1 MRTQNTF
8 STLFL
13 VQSSR
18 AINNEAPLYAR
29 ITVNGKRIDI
39 SLKRKILLQ
48 LWDSTKKKARG
59 NSREARQINQ
69 YLAQVQT
76 QLFQCYQDLKF
87 KGELITAKL
96 IKEIYLGED
105 ENSKTLQNILEYHT
119 SKTQNTFASGTVRN
133 FGVTERYIKK
143 FLNNH
148 LNTTDV
154 YLNKLDY
161 KFICD
166 FENFL
171 HCYCAKNGHSIP
183 PTAD

>member
-1 MRTQNTF
+1 M
-8 STLFL
+8 
-13 VQSSR
+13 QSSK

-39 SLKRKILLQ
+39 SLKRKIPLQ

-119 SKTQNTFASGTVRN
+119 SKTENTFASGTVRN
-133 FGVTERYIKK
+133 FGVTISTNLGHYFLKTGHLIGHLHICTQMDTNEFKK
-143 FLNNH
+143 
-148 LNTTDV
+148 
-154 YLNKLDY
+154 KLKY
-161 KFICD
+161 
-166 FENFL
+166 
-171 HCYCAKNGHSIP
+171 
-183 PTAD
+183 